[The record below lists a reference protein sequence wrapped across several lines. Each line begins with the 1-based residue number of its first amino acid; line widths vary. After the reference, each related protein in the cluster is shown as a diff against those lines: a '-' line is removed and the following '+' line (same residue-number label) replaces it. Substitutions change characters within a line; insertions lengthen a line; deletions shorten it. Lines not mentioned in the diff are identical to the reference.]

1 MARLTETEK
10 QQLLDATRRVAVP
23 PRKKLLPMPEFLR
36 FLRAGA
42 RDLPQRRKPWREGT
56 QWKL

>member
-10 QQLLDATRRVAVP
+10 QQLLDATRRKGPSA
-23 PRKKLLPMPEFLR
+23 PRKLLSMPEYLR

-42 RDLPQRRKPWREGT
+42 RCFPPRRQPWREGN